1 MPGPRSVFVIVA
13 PPRGPVI
20 LVQIENALQY
30 PAMVRD
36 VLRSVRSLAVL
47 MTLLMPARA
56 ALAQGFGGT
65 VADHLVRGD
74 SLLAQGK
81 ASEAIMQFQEARTL
95 CPTPAEIVS
104 ALQGEAQGHL
114 MQEEPLPAVG
124 LLEEAATRFPDDP
137 RASNLLYQAA
147 FAAQRAGEIDKAI
160 ELYRHALDHKP
171 TQDIVPPLKFR
182 LALAL
187 RLRGRAGEV
196 IDLLKDFE
204 KDHPDHPLLPN
215 VLYTIAIAD
224 HDLGSGNR
232 AKLEESASIYKKL
245 IDRYPDRPAAIESH
259 FEMGLVLDELGRNAE
274 AVDYFT
280 KYVTMNPASPE
291 AATALERAADLML
304 LRAPKRSAELYAL
317 AKIKAKVNPKPTD
330 PAFALSRWLTIKRAL
345 ADVLSRVWVLAVL
358 AVVVLGVFVLLG
370 WLIVKRFRKAPVPA
384 SA

>member
-1 MPGPRSVFVIVA
+1 M
-13 PPRGPVI
+13 
-20 LVQIENALQY
+20 AL
-30 PAMVRD
+30 D
-36 VLRSVRSLAVL
+36 VLRRARSLAVL
-47 MTLLMPARA
+47 MTLLLPSTA

-81 ASEAIMQFQEARTL
+81 ASEAILQFQEARTL

-104 ALQGEAQGHL
+104 ALQGEAQGRL
-114 MQEEPLPAVG
+114 MHEEPLPAVG

-187 RLRGRAGEV
+187 RLRGRPGEV

-232 AKLEESASIYKKL
+232 AKLEESASIYKRL

-259 FEMGLVLDELGRNAE
+259 FEIGLVLDELGRNAE
-274 AVDYFT
+274 AADYFT

-304 LRAPKRSAELYAL
+304 FRAPKRSAELYAL
-317 AKIKAKVNPKPTD
+317 AKIKANVNPKPTD

-358 AVVVLGVFVLLG
+358 AGVVLGGFVLLG